1 QESNKACFATQQAKR
16 RRKNT
21 TIASGNSAPL
31 PRIVVKSLPPQPED
45 KDKEKEIKDSPN
57 NVSPKPATMREVLA
71 SIPGFSIKP
80 RKRSTKKLSAAAQL
94 EQTKE
99 GCIDLETPD
108 SILVNTNLRALLNK
122 HTFSSL
128 PPLYQYKLVQL
139 LPDVDRPGA
148 TGQPDS
154 SLRLSTSGLNNEF
167 FARACLEW
175 RETG

>member
-1 QESNKACFATQQAKR
+1 MYENTQ
-16 RRKNT
+16 T
-21 TIASGNSAPL
+21 YW
-31 PRIVVKSLPPQPED
+31 SLISFIFV
-45 KDKEKEIKDSPN
+45 DKEFKDTSN
-57 NVSPKPATMREVLA
+57 SVSPKPATMREVLA

-139 LPDVDRPGA
+139 LPDVDRAGVA
-148 TGQPDS
+148 GQPDT
-154 SLRLSTSGLNNEF
+154 SLRYAFRLYNSAVKPASCNPVHVVT
-167 FARACLEW
+167 FARYKL
-175 RETG
+175 

>member
-1 QESNKACFATQQAKR
+1 MCVHTNLL
-16 RRKNT
+16 
-21 TIASGNSAPL
+21 IL
-31 PRIVVKSLPPQPED
+31 PFFFLIFI
-45 KDKEKEIKDSPN
+45 DKEFRNTSN
-57 NVSPKPATMREVLA
+57 SVSPKLATMREVLA

-139 LPDVDRPGA
+139 LPDVDRAGVA
-148 TGQPDS
+148 GQPDA
-154 SLRLSTSGLNNEF
+154 SLRYAFRIGSPTQKPASCKPVHVGV
-167 FARACLEW
+167 
-175 RETG
+175 

>member
-1 QESNKACFATQQAKR
+1 MNACDHV
-16 RRKNT
+16 NLL
-21 TIASGNSAPL
+21 NSH
-31 PRIVVKSLPPQPED
+31 PPPFFFCFV
-45 KDKEKEIKDSPN
+45 DKESEGISN
-57 NVSPKPATMREVLA
+57 SVSLKPATMREVLA

-139 LPDVDRPGA
+139 LPDVDRTGVA
-148 TGQPDS
+148 GQPDA
-154 SLRLSTSGLNNEF
+154 SLRYAFQLLSF
-167 FARACLEW
+167 KA
-175 RETG
+175 

>member
-1 QESNKACFATQQAKR
+1 MPSSASASQGLDTEYYWKSNLCFIYWYCIKLYPILF
-16 RRKNT
+16 KDFVLF
-21 TIASGNSAPL
+21 SSD
-31 PRIVVKSLPPQPED
+31 KEKD
-45 KDKEKEIKDSPN
+45 KDKEKEIKDSSN
-57 NVSPKPATMREVLA
+57 SVSPKPATMREVLA

-139 LPDVDRPGA
+139 LPDVDRPGVG
-148 TGQPDS
+148 GQPDS
-154 SLRLSTSGLNNEF
+154 SLRFVCFYL
-167 FARACLEW
+167 
-175 RETG
+175 

>member
-1 QESNKACFATQQAKR
+1 M
-16 RRKNT
+16 
-21 TIASGNSAPL
+21 NSHSPYL
-31 PRIVVKSLPPQPED
+31 FFFV
-45 KDKEKEIKDSPN
+45 DKEFKGTSN
-57 NVSPKPATMREVLA
+57 SVSLKPATMREVLA

-139 LPDVDRPGA
+139 LPDVDRA
-148 TGQPDS
+148 AVAGQPDA
-154 SLRLSTSGLNNEF
+154 SLRYVFQLLICEVIKIEF
-167 FARACLEW
+167 RSYEDSLIHCYMLF
-175 RETG
+175 T

>member
-1 QESNKACFATQQAKR
+1 MAVTLCV
-16 RRKNT
+16 
-21 TIASGNSAPL
+21 I
-31 PRIVVKSLPPQPED
+31 IVVENLLPCQLRPLADMCTQPKAVYIQAWGRGMSVAFD
-45 KDKEKEIKDSPN
+45 LNLSIDWTFGLLPIPFVDKEFKDISN

-80 RKRSTKKLSAAAQL
+80 RKRSTKKLSTAAQL

-139 LPDVDRPGA
+139 LPDVDRAGVA
-148 TGQPDS
+148 GQPDAS
-154 SLRLSTSGLNNEF
+154 FRYAFKL
-167 FARACLEW
+167 
-175 RETG
+175 